1 MTTRRNFVLVSLP
14 AAALAAFAAPT
25 VSAQQPAKL
34 DESDRTAVSLGYRHD
49 ASKVDAAKYPTYAAG
64 HNCGN
69 CQLFQ
74 GMAGEAWG
82 ACPAVGSK
90 LVNAKGWC
98 VAWVK
103 KA

>member
-1 MTTRRNFVLVSLP
+1 MVTRRHFILIVP
-14 AAALAAFAAPT
+14 AATLALSAARAA
-25 VSAQQPAKL
+25 SAQAVKL
-34 DESDRTAVSLGYRHD
+34 EETDPQAVALGYRHD
-49 ASKVDAAKYPTYAAG
+49 ATKIDAKKFPAYAPG
-64 HNCGN
+64 HNCAN

-74 GMAGEAWG
+74 GKPGEALG
-82 ACPAVGSK
+82 ACGAMGGK

>member
-1 MTTRRNFVLVSLP
+1 MTTRRRFILIVP
-14 AAALAAFAAPT
+14 AAALAVATARTA
-25 VSAQQPAKL
+25 SAQAGKL
-34 DESDRTAVSLGYRHD
+34 EETDPQAVALGYQHAATKID
-49 ASKVDAAKYPTYAAG
+49 AKKFPAYALG
-64 HNCGN
+64 HNCAN

-74 GMAGEAWG
+74 GKPGEALG
-82 ACPAVGSK
+82 ACGAMGGK

>member
-1 MTTRRNFVLVSLP
+1 MTTRRRFILNVP
-14 AAALAAFAAPT
+14 AAALALATARTA
-25 VSAQQPAKL
+25 SAQAAKL
-34 DESDRTAVSLGYRHD
+34 EETDPQAVALGYRHD
-49 ASKVDAAKYPTYAAG
+49 ATKVDAKKFPAYASG
-64 HNCGN
+64 HNCAN

-74 GMAGEAWG
+74 GKPGEALG
-82 ACPAVGSK
+82 ACGAMGGK

>member
-1 MTTRRNFVLVSLP
+1 MTTRRHFILMVP
-14 AAALAAFAAPT
+14 AAALALSTARTA
-25 VSAQQPAKL
+25 SAQAVKL
-34 DESDRTAVSLGYRHD
+34 EETDAQAVALSYRND
-49 ASKVDAAKYPTYAAG
+49 ATKVDATKFPAYAPG
-64 HNCGN
+64 HNCAN

-74 GMAGEAWG
+74 GKPGEALG
-82 ACPAVGSK
+82 ACGAMGGK